1 MTDNGW
7 IEQPEEY
14 REEVLGSGPR
24 VSIEAASVFGWDTIV
39 GLDGLSIGI
48 DQFGASAPAEVIAEK
63 LGFTPEAVAE
73 KVRTH
78 LGR

>member
-1 MTDNGW
+1 MTDNGS

-14 REEVLGSGPR
+14 REEVLGSAPR
-24 VSIEAASVFGWDTIV
+24 
-39 GLDGLSIGI
+39 
-48 DQFGASAPAEVIAEK
+48 EVIAEK
-63 LGFTPEAVAE
+63 LGFSPEAVAE